1 MTTYCSTYT
10 IMKIYVLIL
19 AALRAFAQ
27 FVVDSYNVESQLCKD
42 ILMKAVQESI
52 PSVKSAYFVT
62 VMEEDQR
69 AFFDTLQKYN
79 LGFLAAN
86 TTYASEEEIQSQ
98 ACKMPAIVTE
108 ALEWTAGLT
117 PLVCVWMVYSFF
129 AWLKQKFRKVH
140 VEPPKVIEKVDK
152 PPRVPRQPQ
161 KMEHMNYIRKPKPK
175 PIPKESFAG
184 KLIQNMSPT
193 LRKRMMPD
201 EV

>member
-1 MTTYCSTYT
+1 MT
-10 IMKIYVLIL
+10 IYILLL

-27 FVVDSYNVESQLCKD
+27 LVVNTYNVESQLCRD
-42 ILMKAVQESI
+42 ILGKAVQESI

-69 AFFDTLQKYN
+69 AFFETLQQYH

-86 TTYASEEEIQSQ
+86 TTYASELEIQNQ
-98 ACKMPAIVTE
+98 ACRMPPYVTE
-108 ALEWTAGLT
+108 AMEWTAGLT
-117 PLVCVWMVYSFF
+117 PLVCVWMVYSVF
-129 AWLKQKFRKVH
+129 AWLRQRVKKVPK
-140 VEPPKVIEKVDK
+140 EQPKVVEKQDK
-152 PPRVPRQPQ
+152 PPRIPRQTQ
-161 KMEHMNYIRKPKPK
+161 KLEHMNYIRKPKPK